1 MIKKSLKIF
10 LAVLGVL
17 GLLYFTVHVMESF
30 QYQSKV
36 RQQEAKGGLGVL
48 YAYATAL
55 KEKNNTYEMADISAF
70 DYSLLGAKRRYSFWY
85 SVNGVPTA
93 IPLPSNGRYIT
104 GTCDVTTPPATVSVA
119 SSQRGFT
126 AAAKGN
132 IDDDSTCDEWS
143 INDARVL
150 QHTLDDLHR

>member
-1 MIKKSLKIF
+1 MIKKSLKII
-10 LAVLGVL
+10 LGVLGAL

-30 QYQSKV
+30 QYQSKA

-55 KEKNNTYEMADISAF
+55 KEKNNTYAMADISAF

-85 SVNGVPTA
+85 SVNGVPTT

-104 GTCDVTTPPATVSVA
+104 GPCDVTTPPTTVSVA

-132 IDDDSTCDEWS
+132 IDDDPTCDEWS